1 MAQKILLV
9 NKFYYPRGGAE
20 VVMMN
25 TESLLLSAG
34 YDVAVYAMQY
44 PGTTDSPYKSYFAT
58 EVNFRGGLHDKF
70 KGMKRTLGLGDI
82 SSSFEHLL
90 DDFSPDVVHLHNIH
104 SYLSPVVAQIAHDR
118 GVKVVWTLHDYK
130 LLCPAYTCM
139 RGGHPCELCFTQKA
153 NVIKYRCMKNSLQA
167 SVCAW
172 MEAEKWNREALE
184 RYTDTFICPSEFM
197 ASKMELGG
205 FSKQKLTVLCNF
217 VDPQKLALLQR
228 TDGSERNQYYC
239 YVGRLSEEKGVRT
252 LLKAAATCNFE
263 LRIAGGG
270 PLADELK
277 AAYAQFPQIKFLGHL
292 DAEAV
297 ASLLSHAK
305 CSVMP
310 SECNEN
316 NPLGVIESLCAGTP
330 VVGAEMGGIPELID
344 HSTGCTFESGN
355 SEALAA
361 SITKMMN
368 SQWNHQAIKASSI
381 SRFSP
386 ESHLKELV
394 KIYALPK

>member
-25 TESLLLSAG
+25 TESLLISAG
-34 YDVAVYAMQY
+34 YDVAVYSMQY
-44 PGTTDSPYKSYFAT
+44 PGTVDSPYKKYFAS
-58 EVNFRGGLHDKF
+58 EVNFRGGFCEKW
-70 KGMKRTLGLGDI
+70 KGMRRTLGLGDI
-82 SSSFEHLL
+82 KESFERIL
-90 DDFSPDVVHLHNIH
+90 DDFQPDVVHLHNIH
-104 SYLSPVVAQIAHDR
+104 SYLSPVVAQIAHSR
-118 GVKVVWTLHDYK
+118 GIKVVWTLHDYK

-139 RGGHPCELCFTQKA
+139 RDGHPCELCLTKKA
-153 NVIKYRCMKNSLQA
+153 NVVKHRCMKASLAA

-184 RYTDTFICPSEFM
+184 TYTDIFICPSAFM
-197 ASKMELGG
+197 ASKMALGG
-205 FSKQKLTVLCNF
+205 FCKQKLKVLCNF
-217 VDPQKLALLQR
+217 IDPQKLALLQR
-228 TDGSERNQYYC
+228 TDGSERNDYYC

-252 LLKAAATCNFE
+252 LLKAASTINHE

-270 PLADELK
+270 PLDNELK
-277 AAYAQFPQIKFLGHL
+277 AQYAHCPQIKFLGHI
-292 DAEAV
+292 DAKAV

-344 HSTGCTFESGN
+344 KSSGFTFQSAN
-355 SEALAA
+355 TEALAT
-361 SITKMMN
+361 SIGMAM
-368 SQWNHQAIKASSI
+368 SRQWNHQAIKEDSI

-386 ESHLKELV
+386 ESHLKVLA
-394 KIYALPK
+394 KFYASAK